1 MKFLFQSIA
10 PVLSFCCL
18 CLISNPS
25 VSAQTQTDTIRLKNL
40 NELNHYVMPSDST
53 KSVVLKKE
61 KKKAPIPTQKN
72 WIPNPAKAAW
82 MAAIIPGGGQI
93 YNRKYWK
100 LPIIYGGFVGCA
112 YALTWNSNMYADYK
126 QAYIDIM
133 DNNPS
138 TKSYMDYLPVGYDI
152 TGQEEQYKQIF
163 KKRKDF
169 YRRNRDLS
177 IFAFVGVY
185 LLSVIDAYVDAEL
198 SNFDISKDLGLRI
211 EPTIMN
217 ENKSI
222 GMQCSITF

>member
-53 KSVVLKKE
+53 ESVVLKKE